1 MEALIRQQVQDEDV
15 DAVEEIL
22 LDEWKGTAISPQEK
36 SLIETYANS
45 LNLLSFAGS
54 GLTSL
59 SNFPALG
66 ALMKLDLSQNKIS
79 GGLDN
84 LSRCAELIQ
93 LDLIDN
99 QIRSIDSLSPLVN
112 LPNLLSLE
120 LHGNPVTEVEG
131 YREKVFEICRS
142 LEVLDGL
149 NVEGQEV
156 SLSEEGSDDDFS
168 IDSDFDDPEEE
179 EESEADDFDSE
190 DEKPKRKRRGGDVE
204 PRKHKK

>member
-15 DAVEEIL
+15 DAVEEIML
-22 LDEWKGTAISPQEK
+22 EEWKGSSISPQEK
-36 SLIETYANS
+36 SLIETYAAS

-84 LSRCAELIQ
+84 LSGCVELIQ

-99 QIRSIDSLSPLVN
+99 QISSIDSLRPLSN
-112 LPNLLSLE
+112 LHNLLSLE

-131 YREKVFEICRS
+131 YREKIFELCNA

-156 SLSEEGSDDDFS
+156 SLSEEGSDDEFS
-168 IDSDFDDPEEE
+168 IDSDFDDLEEE
-179 EESEADDFDSE
+179 EESEAEESE
-190 DEKPKRKRRGGDVE
+190 SEEEKPKRKRRGGDVE